1 MDLKRANETTWLRL
15 KTIKLDILK
24 TCSKASYI
32 LDDGTLCPGMGV
44 TWAIPNMEDK
54 SSLSPF
60 QQVRQGL
67 GLTVVLH
74 IGMSQV
80 SSVPEWN
87 SNLPTPDRVVPYL
100 HREVEDQP
108 W

>member
-1 MDLKRANETTWLRL
+1 MDLKRANETTELKL

-24 TCSKASYI
+24 TCSKVSYI
-32 LDDGTLCPGMGV
+32 LDDGTLCLGMGV
-44 TWAIPNMEDK
+44 AWAIPNMEDK

-74 IGMSQV
+74 IGMGQALSA
-80 SSVPEWN
+80 PE
-87 SNLPTPDRVVPYL
+87 
-100 HREVEDQP
+100 
-108 W
+108 

>member
-1 MDLKRANETTWLRL
+1 
-15 KTIKLDILK
+15 
-24 TCSKASYI
+24 
-32 LDDGTLCPGMGV
+32 MGV
-44 TWAIPNMEDK
+44 AWGIPNMEDK

-74 IGMSQV
+74 IGIGQV

-87 SNLPTPDRVVPYL
+87 SNLPTPDWLVPYL
-100 HREVEDQP
+100 HREVEDQSMIAGYKLWNCQAP
-108 W
+108 AHYVG